1 MRTSQILLG
10 LFFSLQ
16 WLFLDSELGGE
27 LELSTALGWMRSGG
41 SLSPLSWL
49 WSRVGSHAG
58 SCPFWLL
65 GAICAVCWA
74 QGGVL

>member
-27 LELSTALGWMRSGG
+27 LELSTALGWVHSGG

-49 WSRVGSHAG
+49 WSRVGSLAG
-58 SCPFWLL
+58 SCPFGLL